1 MNQWTKG
8 VCCVLLSS
16 ADVSYS
22 TEVKVITGGTP
33 NRTLTPK
40 CDRTHKFHKFVCVF
54 AIKRWIHSRIN
65 THTLLDEG
73 RSHMTDTT
81 THSHTHTCTLSVFL
95 IGRNTLRQGRS
106 LWLAACET
114 RWLELWRFAGGDE
127 AIRHWLELHLE
138 RNMKLD
144 RKTKRTEVYRS
155 DFLLEPEE
163 WNLIRFLWIMFMRV
177 ILISAAFSSWHL
189 VSSWHTSCQYLNSLV
204 YIFVLIFW
212 SLSIC

>member
-8 VCCVLLSS
+8 GCCVLLSS

-33 NRTLTPK
+33 TNAHIWSNTQV
-40 CDRTHKFHKFVCVF
+40 CVCVF
-54 AIKRWIHSRIN
+54 AIKRWIHSRVN

-81 THSHTHTCTLSVFL
+81 IHSHTHTCTLSVFL
-95 IGRNTLRQGRS
+95 IGWNTLRQGRS

-127 AIRHWLELHLE
+127 AIHHWLKLHLE

-163 WNLIRFLWIMFMRV
+163 WNLNRLMWIMFMRV

-189 VSSWHTSCQYLNSLV
+189 VSSWHTSCRYLNCLV
-204 YIFVLIFW
+204 YIFMLIFW